1 MRRGLLVRGL
11 AAIVIVAAYFL
22 SVLGIVGLTL
32 TTGSTSAQ
40 ARGRGRG
47 FGRGIGVGIGL
58 GLLPFAAYDGYYYGG
73 YYGPYRGNGCW
84 WSRRYQRWVCPGPYY
99 RGGPYYRW

>member
-11 AAIVIVAAYFL
+11 AVAVIVVAYCL
-22 SVLGIVGLTL
+22 SILGIIGLTS
-32 TTGSTSAQ
+32 STSAQ

-47 FGRGIGVGIGL
+47 FGRGVGVGIGL
-58 GLLPFAAYDGYYYGG
+58 GLLPLAAYGG
-73 YYGPYRGNGCW
+73 YYGPYGGDSCW

>member
-11 AAIVIVAAYFL
+11 AVAVIVVAYCL
-22 SVLGIVGLTL
+22 SILGIIGLTL
-32 TTGSTSAQ
+32 GTGSTSAQ

-47 FGRGIGVGIGL
+47 FGRGVGIGIGL

-73 YYGPYRGNGCW
+73 YPYRGDCW
-84 WSRRYQRWVCPGPYY
+84 WSRRYRRRVCAGPYY

>member
-11 AAIVIVAAYFL
+11 AATVIIVAYCL
-22 SVLGIVGLTL
+22 SVLGIIGL
-32 TTGSTSAQ
+32 TGSTPAQ

-47 FGRGIGVGIGL
+47 FGRGVGVGIGL
-58 GLLPFAAYDGYYYGG
+58 GLLPFAYYGG
-73 YYGPYRGNGCW
+73 YPYRGDCW
-84 WSRRYQRWVCPGPYY
+84 WSRRYRRRVCAGPYY

>member
-11 AAIVIVAAYFL
+11 AATVIVGAYCL
-22 SVLGIVGLTL
+22 SVLGIIGLTL
-32 TTGSTSAQ
+32 GTGSTSAQ

-73 YYGPYRGNGCW
+73 YPYRGDSCW
-84 WSRRYQRWVCPGPYY
+84 WSGRYRRRVCAGPYY